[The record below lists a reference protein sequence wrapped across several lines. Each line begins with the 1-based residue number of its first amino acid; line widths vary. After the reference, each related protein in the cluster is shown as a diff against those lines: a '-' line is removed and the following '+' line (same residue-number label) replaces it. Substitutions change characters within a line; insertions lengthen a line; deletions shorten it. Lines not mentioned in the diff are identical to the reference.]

1 MAPKAKAPAKP
12 APGKPAPGKPDPAK
26 PDPAKPDPA
35 KPDPAKPDPAKPDA
49 KAPKPGEDKDQY
61 ADFPFNIATR
71 RTMWCILGFI
81 ALIGI
86 IFLAIVVHFYLM
98 WKTTEKLPI
107 EDPMRN
113 LRRTMATGLR
123 NRNVNYENYTLYT
136 KVTKT
141 ANGWDILGNNI
152 YYVSESKKSWFDAE
166 NFCQSRDSHLA
177 SILTNEEQNFIAA
190 HIADSFWIGLTD
202 ENVEGNWEWSDG
214 SEVMTE
220 YWARCKKNFSRGH
233 EAAEKDC
240 VFIDYSP
247 GNLLYSWKDANCH
260 NLKRWVCKEAITVLN
275 DKFNQVF

>member
-1 MAPKAKAPAKP
+1 
-12 APGKPAPGKPDPAK
+12 
-26 PDPAKPDPA
+26 
-35 KPDPAKPDPAKPDA
+35 
-49 KAPKPGEDKDQY
+49 
-61 ADFPFNIATR
+61 
-71 RTMWCILGFI
+71 
-81 ALIGI
+81 
-86 IFLAIVVHFYLM
+86 
-98 WKTTEKLPI
+98 
-107 EDPMRN
+107 
-113 LRRTMATGLR
+113 MATGLR
-123 NRNVNYENYTLYT
+123 NRNVNYENYVKAANEVQRLPEHIDKNDKELKEKKQKYNTLYT

-214 SEVMTE
+214 SEPSLVDKVSR

-275 DKFNQVF
+275 DKF